1 MTSVQ
6 IRKQANTHARERD
19 RKTQRQRQRQ
29 QASRNGMEREAKLN
43 PEVCYTRVGGKK
55 SFHHKFFTSATKHFT
70 APSSQMALVKAF
82 NK

>member
-29 QASRNGMEREAKLN
+29 QASRNGMEREAKLS

-55 SFHHKFFTSATKHFT
+55 ILPSQIFHICH
-70 APSSQMALVKAF
+70 KAF
-82 NK
+82 HSTFKSDGPGESF

>member
-1 MTSVQ
+1 MQESATG
-6 IRKQANTHARERD
+6 RHRD
-19 RKTQRQRQRQ
+19 RDRDSKHHVTEWNEKQNS
-29 QASRNGMEREAKLN
+29 ALKFVT
-43 PEVCYTRVGGKK
+43 PELGGKK